1 MNTIKINAGKTLMVA
16 HRGVSGLER
25 ENTVAAFLAAGNRS
39 YYGMETDIYRTNDG
53 NFILNHDG
61 NLQRI
66 AGENLRVEEAS
77 YETLRRITLYDMNG
91 KKDRVDLHLA
101 SLEEYVSI
109 CVRYEKVGVLE
120 LKSAFTDEEIAEII
134 RRIESFDYLS
144 GITFISFNY
153 DNLLKVRAIR
163 PEAVCQFLTG
173 DVSDEM
179 IARLVGDKLDID
191 AYHEP
196 LTEERFIKNGCTLL
210 DGIAL
215 YQLPDGSFCH
225 IQGGASN
232 ENANMQ
238 VFFALTALQSGN
250 APYLFAEPDV
260 SFAAPQVHRM
270 DYRIIVTAAVLLALG
285 IACIALFLRKKRNLK
300 HFLPPC
306 LLAAVLLALVWFVRI
321 ERAADYYQPQPAASG
336 EIIGSVSLSIRCDT
350 VAGKAAYIPENG
362 EILGTIEIPI
372 TDDTTVFDA
381 LTSAVRAHGIRMEY
395 SGTPELAYVKGIA
408 DLYEFDHGEL
418 SGWVFHVNGE
428 SASVGCGEYLLAD
441 GDAVEWLYSLDLG
454 KDVAE

>member
-144 GITFISFNY
+144 GIMFISFNY

-196 LTEERFIKNGCTLL
+196 LTEERIAALHAA
-210 DGIAL
+210 GI
-215 YQLPDGSFCH
+215 
-225 IQGGASN
+225 
-232 ENANMQ
+232 
-238 VFFALTALQSGN
+238 
-250 APYLFAEPDV
+250 
-260 SFAAPQVHRM
+260 
-270 DYRIIVTAAVLLALG
+270 RINCWTVDN
-285 IACIALFLRKKRNLK
+285 K
-300 HFLPPC
+300 
-306 LLAAVLLALVWFVRI
+306 
-321 ERAADYYQPQPAASG
+321 ERAEQLAGWGVDYITS
-336 EIIGSVSLSIRCDT
+336 
-350 VAGKAAYIPENG
+350 N
-362 EILGTIEIPI
+362 ILE
-372 TDDTTVFDA
+372 A
-381 LTSAVRAHGIRMEY
+381 QA
-395 SGTPELAYVKGIA
+395 
-408 DLYEFDHGEL
+408 
-418 SGWVFHVNGE
+418 
-428 SASVGCGEYLLAD
+428 
-441 GDAVEWLYSLDLG
+441 
-454 KDVAE
+454 